1 MSHGYDKFVGI
12 DVSKDSLDVHG
23 LPTGSPSRFD
33 NTAEG
38 RAQLLSFLPK
48 AGTSLSVV
56 EATGGYERGLVAEAV
71 TAGHH
76 IAVVNPRQVRDFAK
90 AFNVLAKTD
99 RIDASVIARF
109 AETTRPEPVGYSDR
123 QEQLRE
129 LIVRRRQLIDHRT
142 AEKNRCETARSSLVR
157 NSVRKLIETINKDI
171 ARIDRAVLELVQ
183 SNDDWRDRYKRVSE
197 VPGIGKQTAAVM
209 LAELPELGHL
219 NRQQVSSLVG
229 VAPFNRDSGQFR
241 GRRSIWGGRVGVRN
255 VLYMAALSAKRSNPV
270 IRAFAARLLA
280 KGKPPKVVI
289 TACMRKL
296 LTILNALLRSNER
309 WAPRLE
315 TASS

>member
-12 DVSKDSLDVHG
+12 DVSKDTLDVHG

-56 EATGGYERGLVAEAV
+56 EATGGYERGLVADAV

-109 AETTRPEPVGYSDR
+109 AETTRPEPVGYNER

-183 SNDDWRDRYKRVSE
+183 SNDDWRDRYRRLSE

>member
-12 DVSKDSLDVHG
+12 DVSKDTLDVHG

-56 EATGGYERGLVAEAV
+56 EATGGYERGLVADAV

-109 AETTRPEPVGYSDR
+109 AETTRPEPVGYNER

-197 VPGIGKQTAAVM
+197 VPGIGKQTAAVL

>member
-38 RAQLLSFLPK
+38 RAQLLSSLPK

-109 AETTRPEPVGYSDR
+109 AETTRPEPVGYSER

-171 ARIDRAVLELVQ
+171 ARIDRAVVELVQ
-183 SNDDWRDRYKRVSE
+183 SNNDWRDRYKRVSE

>member
-12 DVSKDSLDVHG
+12 DVSKDTLDVHG

-109 AETTRPEPVGYSDR
+109 AETTRPEPVGYSER

-171 ARIDRAVLELVQ
+171 ARIDRAVVELVQ
-183 SNDDWRDRYKRVSE
+183 SNNDWRDRYKRVSE

>member
-38 RAQLLSFLPK
+38 RAQLLSSLPK

-109 AETTRPEPVGYSDR
+109 AETTRPEPVGYNER

>member
-12 DVSKDSLDVHG
+12 DVSKDTLDVHG

-109 AETTRPEPVGYSDR
+109 AETTRPEPVGYNER

>member
-1 MSHGYDKFVGI
+1 MSHGYDKFLGI
-12 DVSKDSLDVHG
+12 DVSKDTFDVHG
-23 LPTGSPSRFD
+23 LPAGSPSRFD

-38 RAQLLSFLPK
+38 RAQLLSFLPN

-56 EATGGYERGLVAEAV
+56 EATGGYERGLVADAV

-90 AFNVLAKTD
+90 ALGLLAKTD

-109 AETTRPEPVGYSDR
+109 AETTRPEPVGYNER

-183 SNDDWRDRYKRVSE
+183 SNDDWRDRYERVST

-219 NRQQVSSLVG
+219 NRQQVSALVG

-255 VLYMAALSAKRSNPV
+255 VLYMAALSAKKYNPV
-270 IRAFAARLLA
+270 IKAFAARLLA

>member
-109 AETTRPEPVGYSDR
+109 AETTRPEPVGYSER

>member
-56 EATGGYERGLVAEAV
+56 EATGGYERGLVADAV

-109 AETTRPEPVGYSDR
+109 AETTRPEPVGYSER

-129 LIVRRRQLIDHRT
+129 LVVRRRQLIDHRT

-171 ARIDRAVLELVQ
+171 ARIDRAVVELVQ

>member
-12 DVSKDSLDVHG
+12 DVSKDTLDVHG

-109 AETTRPEPVGYSDR
+109 AETTRPEPVGYNER

-183 SNDDWRDRYKRVSE
+183 SNDDWRDRYRRLSE

>member
-12 DVSKDSLDVHG
+12 DVSKDTLDVHG

-56 EATGGYERGLVAEAV
+56 EATGGYERGLVADAV

-109 AETTRPEPVGYSDR
+109 AETTRPEPVGYNER

-171 ARIDRAVLELVQ
+171 ARIDRAVVELVQ
-183 SNDDWRDRYKRVSE
+183 SNDNWRDRYKRVSE

>member
-12 DVSKDSLDVHG
+12 DVSKDTLDVHG

-109 AETTRPEPVGYSDR
+109 AETTRPEPVGYNER

-171 ARIDRAVLELVQ
+171 ARIDRAVVELVQ
-183 SNDDWRDRYKRVSE
+183 SNNDWRDRYKRVSE

>member
-1 MSHGYDKFVGI
+1 MSHGYDKFVGV

-48 AGTSLSVV
+48 AGTCLSVV
-56 EATGGYERGLVAEAV
+56 EATGGYERGLVADAV

-90 AFNVLAKTD
+90 ALGLLAKTD

-109 AETTRPEPVGYSDR
+109 AETIRPEPVGYNER

-142 AEKNRCETARSSLVR
+142 AEKNRYETARSSLVR
-157 NSVRKLIETINKDI
+157 KSVRKLIETINKDI
-171 ARIDRAVLELVQ
+171 DRIDKAILELVQ
-183 SNDDWRDRYKRVSE
+183 SNNDWRDRYERISE

-229 VAPFNRDSGQFR
+229 VAPFSRDSGQFR

-280 KGKPPKVVI
+280 KGKPAKVVI

-296 LTILNALLRSNER
+296 LTILNALLRSDER
-309 WAPRLE
+309 WTPRLE
-315 TASS
+315 AVSG